1 MQQSQ
6 HQETIDYNLLNKAL
20 KYFSKK
26 GFKQVEIPW
35 RVSREAIEGTF
46 DSIESFKS
54 DGESDKFLIGSAEQ
68 GFLELLLQD
77 NLKDFKYN
85 QLMSVS
91 PCFRN
96 EPEDYFHQQEFIK
109 LELIYFSDIEIYRD
123 TQYDIFRELVVSF
136 IIKKLK
142 IKTADIVIL
151 ETKDKN
157 SIYSEDILINGI
169 EYGSYGIRQF
179 QDKYY
184 IYGTGIALPRT
195 SKILK
200 SIKEG
205 N

>member
-1 MQQSQ
+1 MQQS
-6 HQETIDYNLLNKAL
+6 QETIDYNLLNKAL

-26 GFKQVEIPW
+26 GFKQVEVPW
-35 RVSREAIEGTF
+35 RVSKRAIEGTF

-54 DGESDKFLIGSAEQ
+54 DDKFLIGSAEQ
-68 GFLELLLQD
+68 GFLELCLQD
-77 NLKDFKYN
+77 KLTSN

-96 EPEDYFHQQEFIK
+96 ELEDELHQQEFIK
-109 LELIYFSDIEIYRD
+109 LELIYLCFYENKTANILPHYEFLRNSVIG
-123 TQYDIFRELVVSF
+123 F

-142 IKTADIVIL
+142 IKIPNITV
-151 ETKDKN
+151 TKTNDGI

-169 EYGSYGIRQF
+169 EYGSYGIRRF

-200 SIKEG
+200 SIKG
-205 N
+205 TKCLIN